1 MVMNSKDL
9 SDSDRKSIKSW
20 YYYDW
25 ANSAHSTSV
34 MVAIAP
40 VYFVSLYENIFGSNG
55 YSLSNFA
62 LTADNLW
69 SITISLSTLII
80 SFASPILAVIADKTP
95 TKLLFLKIF
104 TIIGCIATFLMF
116 FTPYVG
122 TGWLFLLI
130 AITISVIGFA
140 GAWTFANSFLPHLA
154 PKKYFDEI
162 SSKGF
167 AYGYIGGGLLLAIH
181 LVIITII
188 PEYISGIDEL
198 LIQLSLASVG
208 LWWFG
213 FSLITFKNLK
223 EPVIIKAEKIQ
234 FNINIVGIAFTQL
247 KSTLSDIG
255 RYKMLFL
262 YLVIYLLFNDGIQT
276 VLSIA
281 GVYGAATLGVDLVFN
296 MATILI
302 VQLIAAPGAL
312 FFNKL
317 AVIYSSKKALMISLI
332 GWIIIVILA
341 MGFAPLE
348 DTGDYAIKSGLFSW
362 WPEFIRSIIWIPL
375 GLSVNYQWLILGCM
389 VGMVMGGSQAI
400 ARSIF
405 AVMTPVK
412 QSAEFFSFLGFMSR
426 GATVFGPLLY
436 ALVAGYFGAR
446 TGIFSVLIFLV
457 AGTIGMQLF
466 IDVNKGIKQ
475 ATSNSK
481 K

>member
-1 MVMNSKDL
+1 MVMNLKDL

-69 SITISLSTLII
+69 SIAISLSTLII

-130 AITISVIGFA
+130 TITISVIGFA

-223 EPVIIKAEKIQ
+223 EPVISKAEKIQ

>member
-69 SITISLSTLII
+69 SIAISLSTLII

-130 AITISVIGFA
+130 SITISVIGFA

-181 LVIITII
+181 LVVITII

>member
-475 ATSNSK
+475 ATSNSRK
-481 K
+481 

>member
-1 MVMNSKDL
+1 MAMNLKDL

-40 VYFVSLYENIFGSNG
+40 VYFVSLYENIFGING
-55 YSLSNFA
+55 YSLSGFT

-69 SITISLSTLII
+69 SIAISLSTLIV

-130 AITISVIGFA
+130 SITISVIGFA

-154 PKKYFDEI
+154 PKKYLDEI

-223 EPVIIKAEKIQ
+223 EPKISATEKIQ

-255 RYKMLFL
+255 RYKMLFM

-281 GVYGAATLGVDLVFN
+281 GAYGAATLGVDLVFN

-317 AVIYSSKKALMISLI
+317 AIIYSSKKALMISLI

-348 DTGDYAIKSGLFSW
+348 DTGDYAIKSGIFSW
-362 WPEFIRSIIWIPL
+362 WPEFIRSIIWLPL

-389 VGMVMGGSQAI
+389 VGIVMGGSQAI

-475 ATSNSK
+475 ATSNVRK
-481 K
+481 

>member
-1 MVMNSKDL
+1 MVMNLKNL

-40 VYFVSLYENIFGSNG
+40 VYFVSLYENIFGTNG

-69 SITISLSTLII
+69 SIAISLSTLII

-181 LVIITII
+181 LVVITII

-223 EPVIIKAEKIQ
+223 EPVISKAEKIQ
-234 FNINIVGIAFTQL
+234 FNINIVRIAFTQL

>member
-69 SITISLSTLII
+69 SITISLSTLTI

-104 TIIGCIATFLMF
+104 TIIGCIATLLMF

-130 AITISVIGFA
+130 SITISVIGFA

-154 PKKYFDEI
+154 PKKYLDEI

-167 AYGYIGGGLLLAIH
+167 AYGYLGGGLLLAIH
-181 LVIITII
+181 LAIITITDSS
-188 PEYISGIDEL
+188 EFS
-198 LIQLSLASVG
+198 IQLSLASVG

-223 EPVIIKAEKIQ
+223 EPVISKSEKIL
-234 FNINIVGIAFTQL
+234 FNIKVVGLAFTQL

-317 AVIYSSKKALMISLI
+317 SVIYSSKKALMISLI

-362 WPEFIRSIIWIPL
+362 WPEFIRNIIWIPL

-389 VGMVMGGSQAI
+389 VGLVMGGSQAI

>member
-104 TIIGCIATFLMF
+104 TIIGCIATLLMF

-130 AITISVIGFA
+130 SITISVIGFA

-154 PKKYFDEI
+154 PKKYLDEI

-167 AYGYIGGGLLLAIH
+167 AYGYLGGGLLLAIH
-181 LVIITII
+181 LAIITITDSS
-188 PEYISGIDEL
+188 EFS
-198 LIQLSLASVG
+198 IQLSLASVG

-223 EPVIIKAEKIQ
+223 EPVISKSEKIL
-234 FNINIVGIAFTQL
+234 FNIKVVGLAFTQL

-255 RYKMLFL
+255 KYKMLFL

>member
-1 MVMNSKDL
+1 MVMNLKDL

-40 VYFVSLYENIFGSNG
+40 VYFVSLYENIFGTNG
-55 YSLSNFA
+55 YSLSGFA

-69 SITISLSTLII
+69 SIAISLSTLII

>member
-154 PKKYFDEI
+154 PKKYLDEI

-181 LVIITII
+181 LVVITII

>member
-1 MVMNSKDL
+1 M
-9 SDSDRKSIKSW
+9 
-20 YYYDW
+20 
-25 ANSAHSTSV
+25 
-34 MVAIAP
+34 
-40 VYFVSLYENIFGSNG
+40 
-55 YSLSNFA
+55 
-62 LTADNLW
+62 
-69 SITISLSTLII
+69 
-80 SFASPILAVIADKTP
+80 
-95 TKLLFLKIF
+95 
-104 TIIGCIATFLMF
+104 
-116 FTPYVG
+116 
-122 TGWLFLLI
+122 
-130 AITISVIGFA
+130 
-140 GAWTFANSFLPHLA
+140 
-154 PKKYFDEI
+154 
-162 SSKGF
+162 
-167 AYGYIGGGLLLAIH
+167 AIH
-181 LVIITII
+181 LVIITITDSS
-188 PEYISGIDEL
+188 EFF
-198 LIQLSLASVG
+198 IQLSLASVG

>member
-1 MVMNSKDL
+1 MVMNLKDL

-69 SITISLSTLII
+69 SIAISLSTLII

-130 AITISVIGFA
+130 TITISVIGFA

-223 EPVIIKAEKIQ
+223 EPVISKAEKIQ

-475 ATSNSK
+475 ATSNS
-481 K
+481 

>member
-1 MVMNSKDL
+1 MVMNLKNL

-69 SITISLSTLII
+69 SIAISLSTLII

-181 LVIITII
+181 LVVITII

-223 EPVIIKAEKIQ
+223 EPVISKAEKIQ

>member
-181 LVIITII
+181 LVVITII

>member
-234 FNINIVGIAFTQL
+234 FNINIVGIAYTQL

>member
-130 AITISVIGFA
+130 SITISVIGFA

-223 EPVIIKAEKIQ
+223 EPVISKAEKIQ
-234 FNINIVGIAFTQL
+234 FNINIVRIAFTQL

>member
-1 MVMNSKDL
+1 MVMNLKNL

-69 SITISLSTLII
+69 SIAISLSTLII

-223 EPVIIKAEKIQ
+223 EPVISKAEKIQ

>member
-1 MVMNSKDL
+1 MVMNLKDL

-40 VYFVSLYENIFGSNG
+40 VYFVSLYENIFGTNG

-69 SITISLSTLII
+69 SIAISLSTLII

-223 EPVIIKAEKIQ
+223 EPVISKAEKIQ

>member
-130 AITISVIGFA
+130 SITISVIGFA

-181 LVIITII
+181 LVVITII

>member
-1 MVMNSKDL
+1 MAMNLKDL

-40 VYFVSLYENIFGSNG
+40 VYFVSLYENIFGTNG
-55 YSLSNFA
+55 YYLSGFA

-69 SITISLSTLII
+69 SIAISLSTLII
-80 SFASPILAVIADKTP
+80 SFASPIFAVIADKTP

-130 AITISVIGFA
+130 SITISVIGFA

-154 PKKYFDEI
+154 PKKYLDEI

-181 LVIITII
+181 LVIITITDSS
-188 PEYISGIDEL
+188 EFF
-198 LIQLSLASVG
+198 IQLSLASVG

-223 EPVIIKAEKIQ
+223 EPEISTTERIQ
-234 FNINIVGIAFTQL
+234 ININVVEIAFTQL

-312 FFNKL
+312 LFNKL
-317 AVIYSSKKALMISLI
+317 AIIYSSKKALMISLI

-389 VGMVMGGSQAI
+389 VGIVMGGSQAI

-436 ALVAGYFGAR
+436 AIVAGYFGAR

-475 ATSNSK
+475 ATPNVRK
-481 K
+481 

>member
-69 SITISLSTLII
+69 SIAISLSTLII

-130 AITISVIGFA
+130 SITISVIGFA

-154 PKKYFDEI
+154 PKKYLDEI

-167 AYGYIGGGLLLAIH
+167 AYGYLGGGLLLAIH
-181 LVIITII
+181 LAIITITDSS
-188 PEYISGIDEL
+188 EFF
-198 LIQLSLASVG
+198 IQLSLASVG

-223 EPVIIKAEKIQ
+223 EPVISKAEKIQ

-389 VGMVMGGSQAI
+389 VGLVMGGSQAI

>member
-223 EPVIIKAEKIQ
+223 EPVISKAEKIQ
-234 FNINIVGIAFTQL
+234 FNINVVGLAFTQL

>member
-130 AITISVIGFA
+130 SITISVIGFA

>member
-1 MVMNSKDL
+1 MVMNLKDL

-69 SITISLSTLII
+69 SIAISLSTLII

-181 LVIITII
+181 LVVITII

-223 EPVIIKAEKIQ
+223 EPVISKAEKIQ
-234 FNINIVGIAFTQL
+234 FNINIVRIAFTQL

>member
-154 PKKYFDEI
+154 PKKYLDEI

>member
-40 VYFVSLYENIFGSNG
+40 VYFVSLYENIFGTNG

-69 SITISLSTLII
+69 SIAISLSTLII

-223 EPVIIKAEKIQ
+223 EPVISKAEKIQ